1 MTGGKLGLTSN
12 TVWRAPVE
20 GIGDQRREELVDLL
34 IDKIENLR
42 PRLLDLSRRN
52 PLIATKL
59 GPRSGSA
66 IRVVDELPDVLSYNL
81 LNDQRMRFV
90 PLPALDED
98 PRDEQSRTFQSALSE
113 ARLTDEMY
121 LEAQEAID
129 PDSEDV
135 LEQTKQIERSLKD
148 RVREHL
154 GMPPH
159 STTQE
164 ISISQHAKNNGVSPS
179 YDLPLPHQEHEDGR
193 HTDDDIQTLLLPDDL
208 ERKLRNVL
216 SKSRSWAQE
225 TGINVLHAA
234 FGFLEWKEQEGQDS
248 CFAPLVLAEVEIER
262 VKTREGLE
270 FWVKGLGE
278 NVETNLVLAEKLRI
292 DFGTELPLF
301 EGGSIEEYLRQIE
314 EVAPTSL
321 EARVRRQVVFGVFP
335 SARMAMYHDLNTN
348 SHSFEENEIVESL
361 FVGSDDDVASP
372 FADEYQVDEPSVEA
386 KVPQLVLDAD
396 SSQFSTL
403 VDVADGRNLALEGP
417 PGTGKSQT
425 IVNAIAAALADG
437 KKVLF
442 IAEKMAALE
451 VVRSRLEAVGL
462 GEFVLPLQAD
472 RASRPQVIESL
483 RARIDMMPPADEKDY
498 DTKTESYRKYRAD
511 LARYV
516 EVLSTE
522 FGNAGLTVYEI
533 LGRSI
538 ATDDALSALPNDIQ
552 NLVIKDIEGFSASDY
567 QQVRE
572 AAERLSAA
580 WDKTA
585 TAENYW
591 RDHSLPHLDRFLV
604 EEVIQL
610 ARKAADAYRDADK
623 EYQDLRR
630 YGFEGES
637 GEEELQVLSQTLDAL
652 TDYAATVDAGLLKKL
667 VNPDSLL
674 AARNF
679 SADCGAYQQNIEE
692 LEKRIAE
699 PVDPAWDDKLNQVL
713 QICSARGFHAVDID
727 ELNAGAEEARISLSS
742 LSQLAD
748 QLRPFLNA
756 APDWTEQS
764 LPTIKKAKSVLF
776 DTSREVL
783 AIRDEGIA
791 EPQTAL
797 LIRQAQELGTR
808 AKGALDELK
817 EVIALSGPENPDE
830 LRRYAATISQSG
842 NFGFLSSR
850 FRTAKKAYKA
860 LSLRAKYQKDQAA
873 SDFRALA
880 EALEQRDR
888 FSSLPDLPS
897 LFGDHF
903 QGLDT
908 NFDLFVE
915 LVEFYERI
923 ESDLPGVDLRDVR
936 RLMRTDGLE
945 TLLSVPE
952 LSAGDWDGDFDE
964 LEAEI
969 LRLTSEQETIDTS
982 IGQLSSLLEDVGPE
996 FPKSLSAVREL
1007 MSECKK
1013 LRGEKARLGALADI
1027 QELLGEKFAG
1037 GETDTDGLQ
1046 NEFYVATKIS
1056 DLPSDWHLAVV
1067 LLFEAGHILQC
1078 LASAKR
1084 VVAAAEA
1091 ARAVLVELSEK
1102 VGLPTEHFTKDADFD
1117 AAHRFLN
1124 GAVNDTDGLYGFAEF
1139 VAAKQVYAECGLPDL
1154 VDQLVAYDVDGIDLA
1169 QVTEALI
1176 ARNLSRRVFQE
1187 FGPVLS
1193 EYNGDRL
1200 DDLRR
1205 RLASTDKQLIQM
1217 ARNHLRG
1224 RIHRAANP
1232 PSGNRVGRKST
1243 WSEMSLIDNEIN
1255 KKKQFVAIR
1264 DLTSRAGKALQEL
1277 KPCWMMSP
1285 LAVAQYLKRGDID
1298 FDLCII
1304 DEASQMPPEDA
1315 VGALTRCNQAL
1326 VVGDTNQLPPTSFF
1340 RRMIDDEDADED
1352 ETVLDE
1358 SILEMANAAFR
1369 PKRRLRWHYRSRHSG
1384 LIKFSNRLVYDD
1396 NLIVF
1401 PSANE
1406 NRKDMGVSYVK
1417 VDGSYKAG
1425 VNGPEAT
1432 AMIDAILEFMYRE
1445 PDRSLGVVT
1454 LNQKQRDLI
1463 TEELEY
1469 ALRKSPWANT
1479 YIDNWNVRND
1489 GLESFFVKNLEN
1501 VQGDE
1506 RDVIFI
1512 GTVYGAE
1519 APGGPVMQRFG
1530 PINGLAGRRR
1540 LNVLFSRAKEQIVTF
1555 SSMTAADIRAD
1566 EFGNAGT
1573 YMLKRWLEYSATGVL
1588 EAGSETSREPG
1599 SEFEEFVIDQIRSM
1613 GCEAVPQVGVA
1624 GYFVDIGVKH
1634 PEWPHGFILGVECD
1648 GASYHSSISARD
1660 RDRLRQE
1667 VLENLGWRFHRIWS
1681 TDWFNDP
1688 QKEATRLRERISERL
1703 TNLQSNAG
1711 EFEQQQFAKETTL
1724 EVSVPE
1730 PDPVPHEVISSS
1742 PEVELANPDG
1752 VTVGDTVTVRY
1763 LSGSQSTL
1771 TLEVSDKI
1779 NDPDNGL
1786 VGPDSPLGEALLGVE
1801 EGEEIEFL
1809 AGNYIRRILVESV
1822 VKAEAATEAPV
1833 RNRDEEAYFQP
1844 EPRLPLK
1851 TASVQEG
1858 ATAFQPPTHGP
1869 TTTSGLSADRFY
1881 DDDYLF
1887 VIRRLAVEL
1896 IDESGPITY
1905 RHLSERVARAHGFQ
1919 RTGSRIR
1926 KRVWAAVSKE
1936 RKPAKGPNGENIF
1949 WPDGMPPTR
1958 QMPFRGLA
1966 VGSDERTWRQVPH
1979 PEKLGLAAEIIATTS
1994 SGDKIEKMARRIGL
2008 GRITQRVR
2016 DELNELL
2023 HEATNH
2029 GER

>member
-1 MTGGKLGLTSN
+1 M
-12 TVWRAPVE
+12 E
-20 GIGDQRREELVDLL
+20 GIGDQKRGDLVDLL
-34 IDKIENLR
+34 IGKIDNLR
-42 PRLLDLSRRN
+42 SNILDLSRRN

-59 GPRSGSA
+59 GPRSGSV

-81 LNDQRMRFV
+81 LKDQRMRVV
-90 PLPALDED
+90 PLPALED
-98 PRDEQSRTFQSALSE
+98 DPKDEQSKTFQSALNE
-113 ARLTDEMY
+113 ARLTDEAY

-129 PDSEDV
+129 PDSEDA
-135 LEQTKQIERSLKD
+135 LEQTKRTERSLKD
-148 RVREHL
+148 RVRERL
-154 GMPPH
+154 GMSPH
-159 STTQE
+159 STAQE

-193 HTDDDIQTLLLPDDL
+193 HTDEDIQTLLLPDDL
-208 ERKLRNVL
+208 ERKLKNVL

-234 FGFLEWKEQEGQDS
+234 FGFLEWKEKEGQGS
-248 CFAPLVLAEVEIER
+248 YFAPLVLAEIEIES
-262 VKTREGLE
+262 VKTRDGLE
-270 FWVKGLGE
+270 FWVRGLGE
-278 NVETNLVLAEKLRI
+278 NVETNLVLAEKLRRE
-292 DFGTELPLF
+292 FGTEFPLF
-301 EGGSIEEYLRQIE
+301 AGGSIEEYLHQIE
-314 EVAPTSL
+314 DVAPTSL
-321 EARVRRQVVFGVFP
+321 EARVRRQIVFGVFP
-335 SARMAMYHDLNTN
+335 SARMAMYEDLNTN
-348 SHSFEENEIVESL
+348 KHSFEESKIVQNL
-361 FVGSDDDVASP
+361 FVGSDDGAASP
-372 FADEYQVDEPSVEA
+372 FADEYQIDKPSVEA

-451 VVRSRLEAVGL
+451 VVRSRLDAVGL
-462 GEFVLPLQAD
+462 GEFVMALQAD

-483 RARIDMMPPADEKDY
+483 RARVDMTLPADEKDY
-498 DTKTESYRKYRAD
+498 NTKIASYKKYRAD

-516 EVLSTE
+516 EALSTK

-538 ATDDALSALPNDIQ
+538 ATDEALSALPNDIQ
-552 NLVIKDIEGFSASDY
+552 NLIVEDIDRFSQSDY
-567 QQVRE
+567 EQVQE

-580 WDKTA
+580 WDKTT

-591 RDHSLPHLDRFLV
+591 RDHSLPHLNKFLV
-604 EEVIQL
+604 EEVSQL
-610 ARKAADAYRDADK
+610 ARKAADEYHRADS
-623 EYQDLRR
+623 EHQELCR
-630 YGFEGES
+630 YGFEG
-637 GEEELQVLSQTLDAL
+637 GRREEDLHSLCKTLDAL
-652 TDYAATVDAGLLKKL
+652 SGHAATVDVGLLRNL
-667 VNPDSLL
+667 ADPDDLL
-674 AARNF
+674 AAKKFN
-679 SADCGAYQQNIEE
+679 ADCDVYQRSVEK
-692 LEKRIAE
+692 LEKRAIN
-699 PVDPAWDDKLNQVL
+699 PVDPAWDDKLKRVQ
-713 QICSARGFHAVDID
+713 QICSDCGFHTVDTG
-727 ELNAGAEEARISLSS
+727 ELEADAEKSRHKLGSLN
-742 LSQLAD
+742 QLVAE
-748 QLRPFLNA
+748 LRPFLEA
-756 APDWTEQS
+756 TPSWRALS
-764 LPTIKKAKSVLF
+764 LSTIKKAKSILLG
-776 DTSREVL
+776 TSREVL
-783 AIRDEGIA
+783 AVRDENLA
-791 EPQTAL
+791 KPQTAL
-797 LIRQAQELGTR
+797 LIRQAQELGVR
-808 AKGALDELK
+808 AKRELENLK
-817 EVIALSGPENPDE
+817 DVISLSGQESPDE
-830 LRRYAATISQSG
+830 LRRYAATIGQSG
-842 NFGFLSSR
+842 KFGFLTPR

-860 LSLRAKYQKDQAA
+860 LSLRAKYQKDQAV

-880 EALEQRDR
+880 EALDQRNN
-888 FSSLPDLPS
+888 FSNLSGLPS

-903 QGLDT
+903 RELDT

-923 ESDLPGVDLRDVR
+923 ESDLPGVELKDVR
-936 RLMRTDGLE
+936 HLMQTDGLE
-945 TLLSVPE
+945 ILLSVPE
-952 LSAGDWDGDFDE
+952 LSAENWDGDFDK
-964 LEAEI
+964 LEVEI
-969 LRLTSEQETIDTS
+969 SRLTSEQETIETS
-982 IGQLSSLLEDVGPE
+982 INQLSSLLENVGPE

-1007 MSECKK
+1007 VSDCKE
-1013 LRGEKARLGALADI
+1013 LRDEKARLGALTGI
-1027 QELLGEKFAG
+1027 QEVLGDRFAG
-1037 GETDTDGLQ
+1037 GETDTAGLQ
-1046 NEFYVATKIS
+1046 NEFYAATKIS
-1056 DLPSDWHLAVV
+1056 DLPSDWHLPVV
-1067 LLFEAGHILQC
+1067 LLFEADQVLSC
-1078 LASAKR
+1078 LESAKR

-1091 ARAVLVELSEK
+1091 ARAALAELSEK

-1117 AAHRFLN
+1117 GVCKFLN
-1124 GAVNDTDGLYGFAEF
+1124 GAVNDTDGLYVFAEF
-1139 VAAKQVYAECGLPDL
+1139 VAAKRVYAECGLPDL
-1154 VDQLVAYDVDGIDLA
+1154 VGWLVAYDVEGVDLT
-1169 QVTEALI
+1169 QVTKALI
-1176 ARNLSRRVFQE
+1176 ARNFSRRIYQE
-1187 FGPVLS
+1187 FGPILS

-1205 RLASTDKQLIQM
+1205 RLASTDKQLIRM
-1217 ARNHLRG
+1217 ARNHLRK
-1224 RIHRAANP
+1224 RVHSAANP
-1232 PSGNRVGRKST
+1232 PRGNRVGPKST

-1255 KKKQFVAIR
+1255 KKKRFVALR

-1285 LAVAQYLKRGDID
+1285 LAVAQYLRRGDIH

-1326 VVGDTNQLPPTSFF
+1326 VVGDTNQLPPTNFF
-1340 RRMIDDEDADED
+1340 RRMVDDEDADED

-1425 VNGPEAT
+1425 LNGPEAT
-1432 AMIDAILEFMYRE
+1432 AMIDATLKFMYHE

-1463 TEELEY
+1463 TDELEY
-1469 ALRKSPWANT
+1469 ALRNSHRANA
-1479 YIDNWNVRND
+1479 YIDDWKVRND

-1519 APGGPVMQRFG
+1519 SPGGPVMQRFG

-1540 LNVLFSRAKEQIVTF
+1540 LNVLFSRAKEKIVTF

-1566 EFGNAGT
+1566 EFGNPGT

-1588 EAGSETSREPG
+1588 EAGSETSREPD
-1599 SEFEEFVIDQIRSM
+1599 SDFEKFVIDQIRSM

-1634 PEWPHGFILGVECD
+1634 PEWPHGYILGVECD

-1667 VLENLGWRFHRIWS
+1667 VLENLGWHFHRIWS

-1703 TNLQSNAG
+1703 ADLQSDAG
-1711 EFEQQQFAKETTL
+1711 EFEQQQFAEETTP

-1730 PDPVPHEVISSS
+1730 PEPEPPEVINPSSE
-1742 PEVELANPDG
+1742 PELVNPDG
-1752 VTVGDTVTVRY
+1752 VAVGDTVTVRY

-1771 TLEVSDKI
+1771 AVEVSDKI
-1779 NDPDNGL
+1779 NDPENGL
-1786 VGPDSPLGEALLGVE
+1786 VGHDSPLGEALLDVE

-1809 AGNYIRRILVESV
+1809 AGNYIQRILVERV
-1822 VKAEAATEAPV
+1822 VKAEATAGYPV
-1833 RNRDEEAYFQP
+1833 MDRDEGTYFQP

-1851 TASVQEG
+1851 PTSVQENI
-1858 ATAFQPPTHGP
+1858 AAFEPPPQGP
-1869 TTTSGLSADRFY
+1869 ATTSGLSADRFY

-1896 IDESGPITY
+1896 IDEVGPITY

-1926 KRVWAAVSKE
+1926 KRVWDAVSRE
-1936 RKPAKGPNGENIF
+1936 RKPVRGPSGENIF

-1958 QMPFRGLA
+1958 QMPFRGL
-1966 VGSDERTWRQVPH
+1966 VFGSDERTWRQVPH
-1979 PEKLGLAAEIIATTS
+1979 PEKLGLAVEIVKTTL

-2016 DELNELL
+2016 DELSELL
-2023 HEATNH
+2023 HEAANG
-2029 GER
+2029 GES